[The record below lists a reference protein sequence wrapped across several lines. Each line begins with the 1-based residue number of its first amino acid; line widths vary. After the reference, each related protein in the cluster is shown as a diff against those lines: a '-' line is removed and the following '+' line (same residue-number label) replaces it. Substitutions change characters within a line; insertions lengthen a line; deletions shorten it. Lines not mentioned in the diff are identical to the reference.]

1 MQSLSKTVLAIPIL
15 VLAAAAFPAKAATI
29 LFDTPT
35 GVLGTSQAYGSVTA
49 YGFANDFFNP
59 TVWDA
64 RNLDG
69 KNAGAGEQGVGLFF
83 TPDDEINAPRGSQAV
98 IVDLTSLIG
107 QDVKLDLNSVQAGE
121 EGAFGFAASFNTASP
136 NKNAFGSFVNILNDL
151 PVDLGVITSSDK
163 WLAIEATD
171 GNVLLSSLTA
181 TAVPEPA
188 TLAVLGAA
196 LFGFGYIRRK
206 RGD

>member
-1 MQSLSKTVLAIPIL
+1 MHSLTKMILALPI
-15 VLAAAAFPAKAATI
+15 LAAAAFPAKAAII

-35 GVLGTSQAYGSVTA
+35 GMLGTSQAYGSVTA
-49 YGFANDFFNP
+49 FGFANSPVNP
-59 TVWDA
+59 TVWVA
-64 RNLDG
+64 RDLAG

-83 TPDDEINAPRGSQAV
+83 TPDQEINAPLGSQAV
-98 IVDLTSLIG
+98 VVDLTSLIG
-107 QDVKLDLNSVQAGE
+107 MDVKLDLNSVQPGE
-121 EGAFGFAASFNTASP
+121 EGAFGFAASFNTVSP
-136 NKNAFGSFVNILNDL
+136 NKNAFGSFTDILNDL
-151 PVDLGVITSSDK
+151 PVDLGVITASEK

-196 LFGFGYIRRK
+196 LFGFGYIRRN